1 MNHVSYD
8 YIIVHIKP
16 CQSSALYIR
25 YVLVDK
31 TTAGKQVGAV
41 APLESEFPCSPIH
54 RGLSSRAFD
63 AVCVHHTPHVLA
75 AQLQQLR

>member
-1 MNHVSYD
+1 M
-8 YIIVHIKP
+8 
-16 CQSSALYIR
+16 
-25 YVLVDK
+25 LVDK
-31 TTAGKQVGAV
+31 STEGKQVGAV